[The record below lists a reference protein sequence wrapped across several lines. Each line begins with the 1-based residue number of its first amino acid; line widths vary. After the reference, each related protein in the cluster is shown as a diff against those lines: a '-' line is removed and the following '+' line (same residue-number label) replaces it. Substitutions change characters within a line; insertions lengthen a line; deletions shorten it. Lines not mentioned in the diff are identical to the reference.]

1 MTFISFTMAEPAT
14 NPTNPPAANKS
25 QDADAIHAARDEI
38 LKILNTPSHKRTSQD
53 VVKLM
58 HHTKDAK
65 FFKELTVK
73 SSPAAHLACCQ
84 NMFYEFCQEGEYIVR
99 YGEKGTKFYII
110 ISGRIGVQIP
120 IKNEKTDEADFVEVI
135 QLGDGAA
142 FGELALEDNKPRA
155 ASIQCKIDTHFAV
168 LDKADYKRILAQLVK
183 EKRMEVVNFLQTLP
197 MFKTWTKGSLTKLS
211 FFFKEKFFVRKQLV
225 FKEKDSSDEVYI
237 IRDGEF
243 QFYKNIRLEPQ
254 ANFDFVLRKVSNM
267 LKKDHVHRTDLA
279 ILSKGEIFGE
289 DEVIHDVPR
298 NTSCLCISMTA
309 SVLYLSKSDFLKRIK
324 NDDSWK
330 YIKERLEIK
339 KNWVNNR
346 LNYATQLEEY
356 KTGATPRKSLIKG
369 SYVPAPLQAVR
380 IKHQLS
386 FTTFKNVRSTSK
398 SACLSKASDSNNYDI
413 LYKQLDREFKRKV
426 DSISTARV
434 ETEGS
439 SERVQTARDLKSCES
454 YKRIKTYKTRTSEIG
469 MTRSKSSRR
478 LGRESECTFD
488 SPIKNLNAE
497 SPVPNRSKSSMD
509 ERPRLKSGITKSPTH
524 SPKDIVLSPVSRIK
538 AREQIVNS
546 TISVFSVNAFPLYQ
560 GLWDAQRKM
569 RSSIHGNHV
578 LGKKQHYFSR
588 TRTRFNVKIIS

>member
-1 MTFISFTMAEPAT
+1 MAKPAT
-14 NPTNPPAANKS
+14 NSTDPPAVNKS
-25 QDADAIHAARDEI
+25 QDAETLHAARDEI

-84 NMFYEFCQEGEYIVR
+84 NMFYEFCQEGEYIFR

-120 IKNEKTDEADFVEVI
+120 IKNEQKDEADFVEVI

-183 EKRMEVVNFLQTLP
+183 EKRMDVVNFLQTLP
-197 MFKTWTKGSLTKLS
+197 LFKTWTKGSLTKLS

-225 FKEKDSSDEVYI
+225 FKEKDASDEVYI

-289 DEVIHDVPR
+289 DEVINDVPR
-298 NTSCLCISMTA
+298 NTSCICISMTA

-324 NDDSWK
+324 NDDSLK
-330 YIKERLEIK
+330 YIKEMLEIK
-339 KNWVNNR
+339 SNWVNNR
-346 LNYATQLEEY
+346 LSYATQLEEY
-356 KTGATPRKSLIKG
+356 KTGATPRKSLKQS
-369 SYVPAPLQAVR
+369 SYVPGPLQPLS
-380 IKHQLS
+380 IKHQRS
-386 FTTFKNVRSTSK
+386 YTTFKIIKSTSK
-398 SACLSKASDSNNYDI
+398 SGCLSKASDSNNYDI

-426 DSISTARV
+426 DSVSPARV

-439 SERVQTARDLKSCES
+439 SERVYTARELKTSES
-454 YKRIKTYKTRTSEIG
+454 YKRIKTSKARTSEIG
-469 MTRSKSSRR
+469 MTRSKSNRR
-478 LGRESECTFD
+478 LGRESEYALD
-488 SPIKNLNAE
+488 SANKNLNAE
-497 SPVPNRSKSSMD
+497 SPVPNRCKSSID
-509 ERPRLKSGITKSPTH
+509 ERPRLKSGITKSTTH
-524 SPKDIVLSPVSRIK
+524 SPKNTAQSPVSQIK

-546 TISVFSVNAFPLYQ
+546 AISVFSVNAFPLYQ
-560 GLWDAQRKM
+560 GLWDAQRQS
-569 RSSIHGNHV
+569 RSNNRGNHL
-578 LGKKQHYFSR
+578 LGQKQNYFSR
-588 TRTRFNVKIIS
+588 TRNRFNVKIIS